1 MSAEEGHRTSV
12 EQVQAAHDRLGDAA
26 RPETVR
32 RQHAAGKLT
41 ARERIDLLLDPGTGV
56 EVGALVTPEDDE
68 LDAPGDGLVATMGEV
83 DGRPVSA
90 FATDF
95 TVIGGSLGEAG
106 MRKIIGMVDLSLRRG
121 IPLVMLVDGGGHR
134 VQEIDARPYAFGGDT
149 GPFWRQALLSGWT
162 PQVAAVMGPAFA
174 GAALFTSFADFVP
187 MVKGTGSL
195 GVAGRQ
201 LVKAATGED
210 VTTEELGGSGIQNR
224 NGNADLECLDDE
236 TCITLVRQFLGYL
249 PTNASGEAPVVKSDD
264 PPTRRSPEL
273 RDVVPVQ
280 RRRAYDVKK
289 VIRHVLDDGHLL
301 EIQPGYARNI
311 VTALGRLDGQSVGVI
326 ANQPRFL
333 GGAIDSAASDK
344 AARFMELCNAFGL
357 PIVSFVDV
365 PGVLI
370 GTGAERQRLV
380 RHAAKP
386 LMVLAHA
393 TVPIVTVVLRKAYGA
408 GYLAMGGGRSGVD
421 GALLWPTAEMSPM
434 GIEGA
439 VDVIF
444 RRQIEAADDPQA
456 HRDEMIE
463 RFYDKSTPL
472 RAASGFGIDDVIDPA
487 QTREKVIGMLRV
499 NRGRRLKLVPPKQH
513 WITPT

>member
-1 MSAEEGHRTSV
+1 MSAHRTTV
-12 EQVQAAHDRLGDAA
+12 EEVQAAHDRLLDDA
-26 RPETVR
+26 RPAAVE

-41 ARERIDLLLDPGTGV
+41 ARERVDLLLDPGSAV
-56 EVGALVTPEDDE
+56 EVGALVTAEDDS
-68 LDAPGDGLVATMGEV
+68 LDAPGDGLVAAMGEV
-83 DGRPVSA
+83 DGRPVALFS
-90 FATDF
+90 TDF

-106 MRKIIGMVDLSLRRG
+106 MRKIQAMCDLSLRRG

-174 GAALFTSFADFVP
+174 GAALFAAFADFVP
-187 MVKGTGSL
+187 IVSGTGSI

-201 LVKAATGED
+201 LVKAATGET
-210 VTTEELGGSGIQNR
+210 VTTEQLGGAAVQSR
-224 NGNADLECLDDE
+224 NGNVDVVCDDDRACLA
-236 TCITLVRQFLGYL
+236 LVREFLAHL
-249 PTNASGEAPVVKSDD
+249 PSNANSELPVVASDD

-273 RDVVPVQ
+273 RDIVPTE
-280 RRRAYDVKK
+280 RRRAYDVKR
-289 VIRHVLDDGHLL
+289 VIAHVLDDGRML
-301 EIQPGYARNI
+301 ELQPAFARNI
-311 VTALGRLDGQSVGVI
+311 VTALGRLDGCPVGVI
-326 ANQPRFL
+326 ANQPNVL
-333 GGAIDSAASDK
+333 GGAIDSDASDK

-357 PIVSFVDV
+357 PLVSFVDV

-386 LMVLAHA
+386 LTVLAHA
-393 TVPIVTVVLRKAYGA
+393 TVPVVTVILRKAYGA

-444 RRQIEAADDPQA
+444 RRQIEAADDPTA

-463 RFYDKSTPL
+463 RFYAKSTPL
-472 RAASGFGIDDVIDPA
+472 RAASGFGVDDVIDPA

-513 WITPT
+513 WITPA

>member
-1 MSAEEGHRTSV
+1 MEGHRTTV
-12 EQVQAAHDRLGDAA
+12 AQVQAAHDRLADAA
-26 RPETVR
+26 RPDAVA

-41 ARERIDLLLDPGTGV
+41 ARERIDRLLDPGSAV
-56 EVGALVTPEDDE
+56 EVGALVTAEDDG
-68 LDAPGDGLVATMGEV
+68 LDAPGDGLVTAMGEV
-83 DGRPVSA
+83 DGRPVSV

-187 MVKGTGSL
+187 MVRGSGSL

-201 LVKAATGED
+201 LVKAATGET
-210 VTTEELGGSGIQNR
+210 VTTEELGGSGVQTR
-224 NGNADLECLDDE
+224 LGNADLEVADDE
-236 TCITLVRQFLGYL
+236 ACLATVRQFLGYL
-249 PTNASGEAPVVKSDD
+249 PTNASGEAPVVRSED

-273 RDVVPVQ
+273 RDVVPAE
-280 RRRAYDVKK
+280 RRRSYDVKP
-289 VIRHVLDDGHLL
+289 VIRHVLDDGDLL
-301 EIQPGYARNI
+301 ELQPAWARNV
-311 VTALGRLDGQSVGVI
+311 VTALGRLDGRPVGVI
-326 ANQPRFL
+326 ANQPKVL
-333 GGAIDSAASDK
+333 GGAIDSAAADK
-344 AARFMELCNAFGL
+344 AARFMEMCNAFGL
-357 PIVSFVDV
+357 PLVSFVDV

-370 GTGAERQRLV
+370 GSGAERQRLV

-386 LMVLAHA
+386 LMVSAHA
-393 TVPIVTVVLRKAYGA
+393 TVPVVTVVLRKAYGA

-421 GALLWPTAEMSPM
+421 GSLLWPTAEMSPM

-444 RRQIEAADDPQA
+444 RRQIEAAEDPAA

-463 RFYDKSTPL
+463 RFYAKSTPL
-472 RAASGFGIDDVIDPA
+472 RAASGFGVDDVIDPA

-499 NRGRRLKLVPPKQH
+499 NQGRRLKLVPPKQH